1 MMKKFILRRTQVFE
15 IEVEAWSKEHALE
28 LQGDGYFLFHNYEME
43 CIKDEDK
50 IIQVKRKVE

>member
-1 MMKKFILRRTQVFE
+1 MKKFILRRTQVYE
-15 IEVEAWSKEHALE
+15 IEIEAWSKEHALQ
-28 LQGDGYFLFHNYEME
+28 LQEDGYFVYHNYDME